1 MSRATGDRGG
11 SGAVERLSLAEG
23 TCLALVVSGHR
34 HGWALVRE
42 LAPDG
47 SIGRIWSLSRPLTY
61 RAIDQLVD
69 RGLLERA
76 GTAPGGGKAR
86 TLVEPTAAGRRA
98 GRRWVRTPVTHLRD
112 VRTELLVKL
121 ALAERLGLDRVAI
134 LRAQQRALDPII
146 SAIAARPPSDPVDV
160 WRLESSAAVRRF
172 LDAAIDLLASA
183 DA

>member
-1 MSRATGDRGG
+1 VSEATGGRGG
-11 SGAVERLSLAEG
+11 SAGGDGLSLAEG
-23 TCLALVVSGHR
+23 TCLALVVAGHR

-86 TLVEPTAAGRRA
+86 TLLEPTAAGRRA
-98 GRRWVRTPVTHLRD
+98 GRRWVRTPVAHLRD

-121 ALAERLGLDRVAI
+121 ALAERLGMDRVAL
-134 LRAQQRALDPII
+134 LRAQQRALDPIM
-146 SAIAARPPSDPVDV
+146 SAIAGRRPGDPVDV
-160 WRLESSAAVRRF
+160 WRLESSAAVARF
-172 LDAAIDLLASA
+172 LAAAIELVESSDG
-183 DA
+183 

>member
-1 MSRATGDRGG
+1 MSPATGDRGRAG
-11 SGAVERLSLAEG
+11 GGEGLSLAEG
-23 TCLALVVSGHR
+23 TCLTLVVSGHR

-42 LAPDG
+42 LAPEG
-47 SIGRIWSLSRPLTY
+47 SIGRVWSLSRPLTY

-86 TLVEPTAAGRRA
+86 TLLEPTAAGRRT
-98 GRRWVRTPVTHLRD
+98 GRRWVRTPVAHLRD

-134 LRAQQRALDPII
+134 LRAQRRALDPIM

-160 WRLESSAAVRRF
+160 WRFESSAAVGRF
-172 LDAAIDLLASA
+172 LDAAIDLIASS
-183 DA
+183 D